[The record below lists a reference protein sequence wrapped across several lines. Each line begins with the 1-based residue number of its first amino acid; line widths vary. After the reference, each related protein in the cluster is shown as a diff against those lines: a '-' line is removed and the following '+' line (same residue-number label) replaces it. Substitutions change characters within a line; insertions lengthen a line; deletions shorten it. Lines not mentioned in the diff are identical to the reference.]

1 MDPLILTALILAS
14 APPLL
19 FAVIGETLTEKAGV
33 INLSLDGS
41 LLLSAM
47 AAFVM
52 AYKTGSLALGFAAG
66 ALVGALVALIVAMAG
81 LTLRISMVATGFV
94 LALLARDLSYVLGD
108 GFTHLPGPQVPP
120 LEIPLLSQLPFIGP
134 VLFRQNIVVYVS
146 LLLVLGAWWFLNR
159 TRQGLELSGVGE
171 APAAAYA
178 RGIRVTRRRYFY
190 TLLGGALVGVG
201 GASFSLMVKPGWARP
216 YGIEGTG
223 WIALAIVIFGN
234 WRPLRAAFGAFLF
247 VALQNAANTLQTL
260 WPDVP
265 TQIFPTLPFPL
276 MILTL
281 LVVNL
286 GDQEWME
293 RLLSRLPPR
302 ARAWVLRAFRML
314 HTAPPGAIGQSLR

>member
-1 MDPLILTALILAS
+1 MDPAILATLILAS

-33 INLSLDGS
+33 LNLSLDGS

-47 AAFVM
+47 AAFVT
-52 AYKTGSLALGFAAG
+52 AYTTGSLGLGFAAG
-66 ALVGALVALIVAMAG
+66 ALVGVLVALVVAVAG
-81 LTLRISMVATGFV
+81 LTLRVSMVATGFV

-108 GFTHLPGPQVPP
+108 DFTHLPGPQVPSFD
-120 LEIPLLSQLPFIGP
+120 LPLLAQLPCIGP
-134 VLFRQNIVVYVS
+134 VLFKQNLVVYAA
-146 LLLVLGAWWFLNR
+146 LLLVIGAWWFLGH
-159 TRQGLELSGVGE
+159 TRHGLELVGVGE
-171 APAAAYA
+171 APMAAYA

-190 TLLGGALVGVG
+190 TLLGGALVGIG

-247 VALQNAANTLQTL
+247 VALQSAANTLQTL
-260 WPDVP
+260 WPAVP

-276 MILTL
+276 MIFTL

-293 RLLSRLPPR
+293 NLLAKLPPR
-302 ARAWVLRAFRML
+302 VRAWVMRVFRLLRS
-314 HTAPPGAIGQSLR
+314 APPGAIGQSLR